1 MRHAPPISSDP
12 PPDAA
17 DLSSSRPAGEER
29 RRQIVREAIRCF
41 AAKGFRG
48 ATIRELASQVGI
60 TEAALYRYF
69 PSKEALY
76 QAIIDE
82 KIAAP
87 DPIEALESAAR
98 AGDDRAVFGGLARG
112 FLSAVETDPSF
123 LRILLYTGLE
133 GHELAAPFFERRIRR
148 LREFVAGY
156 IERRTR
162 EGAFRAVDPK
172 LGARAFLGM
181 VVDYLIVRE
190 VFQQRDVYPDGP
202 EQVAET
208 FLSIFLD
215 GVRCRDEE
223 SDG

>member
-1 MRHAPPISSDP
+1 MSPSTPISSP
-12 PPDAA
+12 TA
-17 DLSSSRPAGEER
+17 DLTHRPAGEER
-29 RRQIVREAIRCF
+29 RRQILAEAIRCF
-41 AAKGFRG
+41 AARGFRG
-48 ATIRELASQVGI
+48 TTVRELAAGVGI

-87 DPIEALESAAR
+87 DPIESLEEAAR
-98 AGDDRAVFGGLARG
+98 RGDDRAVFGGLARS
-112 FLSAVETDPSF
+112 FLESVEGDPSF

-133 GHELAAPFFERRIRR
+133 GHELAAPFFARRIRR

-156 IERRTR
+156 IARRTR

-172 LGARAFLGM
+172 LAARAFLGM
-181 VVDYLIVRE
+181 VVDFLLVRE
-190 VFQQRDVYPDGP
+190 VFHQRDVYPEGP

-208 FLSIFLD
+208 FVAIFLD
-215 GVRCRDEE
+215 GVRADAAEARR
-223 SDG
+223 G